1 MVWLNIC
8 VAVMPGHSAVMLA
21 PESSI
26 VIESTDIAA
35 DLVAMFTEGTDP
47 RHTFKLESRL
57 PEGINAIR
65 WTTQD
70 EGETVTYDVEPLCSP
85 WLRLWRAVLCARI
98 PEHML

>member
-1 MVWLNIC
+1 
-8 VAVMPGHSAVMLA
+8 MPGHSAVMLA

-70 EGETVTYDVEPLCSP
+70 EGETVTYDVEPLSSP
-85 WLRLWRAVLCARI
+85 RLRLWRAVLGALI